1 MSKCLIAFF
10 HMTKWV
16 HSFFLLQ
23 VSSLNDMLACDKA
36 VPAEPLSWQVPEELV
51 DLYLVYMKN
60 NQPAEKLSRLQF
72 LLRISD
78 LVVDE
83 LRRRI
88 DSGDLPNGDE
98 EEAFVF

>member
-1 MSKCLIAFF
+1 
-10 HMTKWV
+10 
-16 HSFFLLQ
+16 
-23 VSSLNDMLACDKA
+23 MLACDKA

-60 NQPAEKLSRLQF
+60 NQPAEKLSRLQY

-78 LVVDE
+78 PVVDE